1 MVPRKQDTI
10 KDLWGEEGQDVVV
23 FWDKVEDGL
32 KTAEIAQG
40 VMVGRGATGALVTHK
55 GWNRVVQQEGRDGT
69 SPSP

>member
-10 KDLWGEEGQDVVV
+10 KDIWGEEGQDVVV

-40 VMVGRGATGALVTHK
+40 
-55 GWNRVVQQEGRDGT
+55 
-69 SPSP
+69 